1 VAGVAVAAGG
11 SLENFQANVPL
22 ESELL
27 VIVSLQTV
35 GSPVELEHLP
45 SRLRSKYELEEWH
58 FDEPQRQ
65 RPTEQKGRYAPANES
80 PGHVAPFTSSLCLR
94 VGGNSWST

>member
-1 VAGVAVAAGG
+1 
-11 SLENFQANVPL
+11 
-22 ESELL
+22 
-27 VIVSLQTV
+27 
-35 GSPVELEHLP
+35 
-45 SRLRSKYELEEWH
+45 LRSKYELEEWH